1 MMRSDVLIRYSQKN
15 NNFNNKRLIC
25 TMSEIQ
31 ISTPFNI
38 DIEFE
43 IAAFH
48 KRFLAYCIDF
58 IILVLYMLSM
68 LYLLFGG
75 FRMGE
80 GSYGFVLI
88 VLVIP
93 MLSYTMLSELWM
105 NGQTVGKKIFKIKV
119 VSLDGGEPTLGQYA
133 LRWFMRFYE
142 WAFIIFFLF
151 WSNGMFGILW
161 LIIGGI
167 TSIIIISIS
176 PKSQRLGDIV
186 AGTVVVETKSKLT
199 VDDTIFMHVT
209 QADYKVKFPEVMRL
223 SDRDINTIKNVINQ
237 AKRTN
242 SYDLCNRIAIKV
254 QDVLKVPTDMYAM
267 DFLEKIMEDY
277 NYLATRE

>member
-1 MMRSDVLIRYSQKN
+1 MP
-15 NNFNNKRLIC
+15 
-25 TMSEIQ
+25 EIQ

-48 KRFLAYCIDF
+48 KRLLAYCIDF
-58 IILVLYMLSM
+58 ILLVSYMYSILF
-68 LYLLFGG
+68 LLFGG
-75 FRMGE
+75 FRVGE

-88 VLVIP
+88 ILVLP

-105 NGQTVGKKIFKIKV
+105 NGQTIGKKIFRIKV

-151 WSNGMFGILW
+151 WGNGIVGIIW

-186 AGTVVVETKSKLT
+186 AGTVVVETSSKLT
-199 VDDTIFMHVT
+199 VDDTIFMVVT
-209 QADYKVKFPEVMRL
+209 PTDYKVKFPEVMRL

-237 AKRTN
+237 AKKSDTYN
-242 SYDLCNRIAIKV
+242 MCNRIAIKV
-254 QDVLKVPTDMYAM
+254 QDVLKVSTDMYAM
-267 DFLEKIMEDY
+267 DFLEKLMEDY
-277 NYLATRE
+277 NYLSGKE

>member
-1 MMRSDVLIRYSQKN
+1 MP
-15 NNFNNKRLIC
+15 
-25 TMSEIQ
+25 EIQ

-48 KRFLAYCIDF
+48 KRLLAYCIDF
-58 IILVLYMLSM
+58 IMLALYMYSM

-75 FRMGE
+75 FRVGE
-80 GSYGFVLI
+80 GSYGFVFI
-88 VLVIP
+88 ILVIP

-105 NGQTVGKKIFKIKV
+105 NGQTIGKKIFKIKV

-151 WSNGMFGILW
+151 WGNGLWGIFW
-161 LIIGGI
+161 LVTGGI

-186 AGTVVVETKSKLT
+186 AGTVVVETVSKLS
-199 VDDTIFMHVT
+199 VDDTIFMHVAQT
-209 QADYKVKFPEVMRL
+209 DFKVKFPEVMRL

-237 AKRTN
+237 AKKTN
-242 SYDLCNRIAIKV
+242 TYDMCNRIAVKV

-277 NYLATRE
+277 NYLATKE

>member
-1 MMRSDVLIRYSQKN
+1 
-15 NNFNNKRLIC
+15 
-25 TMSEIQ
+25 
-31 ISTPFNI
+31 
-38 DIEFE
+38 
-43 IAAFH
+43 
-48 KRFLAYCIDF
+48 
-58 IILVLYMLSM
+58 
-68 LYLLFGG
+68 
-75 FRMGE
+75 MGE

-88 VLVIP
+88 ILVIP
-93 MLSYTMLSELWM
+93 MLFYSMLSELWM
-105 NGQTVGKKIFKIKV
+105 NGQTIGKKVFKIKV

-151 WSNGMFGILW
+151 WGDGKWGIFW

-176 PKSQRLGDIV
+176 SKSQRLGDMV
-186 AGTVVVETKSKLT
+186 AGTVVVETASKLT
-199 VDDTIFMHVT
+199 VHDTIFMHVAHT
-209 QADYKVKFPEVMRL
+209 DYKVKFPEVMRL

-237 AKRTN
+237 AKKTN
-242 SYDLCNRIAIKV
+242 TYDMCNRIAAKV

-267 DFLEKIMEDY
+267 EFLEKIMEDY

>member
-1 MMRSDVLIRYSQKN
+1 MA
-15 NNFNNKRLIC
+15 
-25 TMSEIQ
+25 EIQ

-48 KRFLAYCIDF
+48 KRLFAYFIDF
-58 IILVLYMLSM
+58 FMLVIYMLSM

-75 FRMGE
+75 FSIGE

-93 MLSYTMLSELWM
+93 MLFYTMLSELWM
-105 NGQTVGKKIFKIKV
+105 NGQTIGKKIFKIKV

-151 WSNGMFGILW
+151 WFNGTWGILC
-161 LIIGGI
+161 LIVGGI

-186 AGTVVVETKSKLT
+186 AGTVVVETNSALT
-199 VDDTIFMHVT
+199 VNDTIFMNI
-209 QADYKVKFPEVMRL
+209 AREDYKVKFPEVMRL
-223 SDRDINTIKNVINQ
+223 SDRDINTIKNVITHSR
-237 AKRTN
+237 KTN
-242 SYDLCNRIAIKV
+242 SYDMCNRIAIKV
-254 QDVLKVPTDMYAM
+254 QEVLKVSTDMYAM

-277 NYLATRE
+277 NYLATKE